1 MNPASRDGAAA
12 LDDVRA
18 FIGRFCALP
27 TEHAY
32 TAATLWAAHAHVLDA
47 FDSTPRLAFLSP
59 EPGSGKTRA
68 LEILTLLVPW
78 PMHAVNATP
87 AALFRSVADKATRRT
102 ILFDEIDTIFG
113 PKAKEHEELR
123 GLLNAGHRRSG
134 VAYRC
139 VGEGTKQTVVEF
151 PAFAAVALAGLGKL
165 PDTILTR
172 SIVIRM
178 RRRAPDEHIEPY
190 RARIHEPE
198 GWKLRGMLAD
208 WTATVAEQLTGYW
221 PEMPPGVTDRP
232 ADVWEPLLAV
242 ADAAGGPW
250 PDRARDACAWLV
262 RDNADRGISLGIR
275 LLADLRDIFGGAR
288 AMTTEDILTR
298 LRALDAA
305 PWADLKGAP
314 LDARGLA
321 RLLDDY
327 DITSKKV
334 KVDGRS
340 ALGLPRRA
348 PRRRLDPLPP
358 AAHPGRNGTCGTSGT
373 RTPAVGSAGS
383 GGSGTPATRRNPPD
397 PPLTCAGSGGSAGS
411 GLTAEGPASPAP
423 AHSRQPVSP
432 GPPTLEGDTWQPPP
446 LSRSLVS
453 LATSSPSPKSAKTSR
468 LRRAPSTN
476 GAPKEPARAASNC
489 PTGNCASAAP
499 TSKPGST
506 HERTPPDGQHHLRR
520 AHLENRNLQ
529 RGEGHHLQSPVEDRP
544 PARGNSRSGPKR
556 KRRASRP
563 SYAPQPAE
571 AKRSTSPPAAPSPG
585 AGKTMTCPGM
595 NSACPTWT

>member
-208 WTATVAEQLTGYW
+208 WTATVAERLTGYW

-262 RDNADRGISLGIR
+262 RDNAERGISLGIR

-288 AMTTEDILTR
+288 AITTEDILTR

-305 PWADLKGAP
+305 PWAELKGQP

-340 ALGLPRRA
+340 AWGYRAEHLADAWTRYLPPPTPAETEPAEPPEPEPPPEVPQVPEVPEPQQPAGTRPTPADLRRFRRFRRFRTYSRGTSQPRPGA
-348 PRRRLDPLPP
+348 QPPASFAGAANPRRRHM
-358 AAHPGRNGTCGTSGT
+358 AA
-373 RTPAVGSAGS
+373 AALI
-383 GGSGTPATRRNPPD
+383 
-397 PPLTCAGSGGSAGS
+397 PLTRKSRDK
-411 GLTAEGPASPAP
+411 LTVAEVCEDLQIAQSTFYEWRTKGTGPRCIKLPNGQL
-423 AHSRQPVSP
+423 RVRR
-432 GPPTLEGDTWQPPP
+432 TDLEAWLD
-446 LSRSLVS
+446 
-453 LATSSPSPKSAKTSR
+453 
-468 LRRAPSTN
+468 
-476 GAPKEPARAASNC
+476 AREDAA
-489 PTGNCASAAP
+489 
-499 TSKPGST
+499 
-506 HERTPPDGQHHLRR
+506 
-520 AHLENRNLQ
+520 
-529 RGEGHHLQSPVEDRP
+529 
-544 PARGNSRSGPKR
+544 
-556 KRRASRP
+556 
-563 SYAPQPAE
+563 
-571 AKRSTSPPAAPSPG
+571 
-585 AGKTMTCPGM
+585 
-595 NSACPTWT
+595 

>member
-178 RRRAPDEHIEPY
+178 RRRAPDEHVEPY

-221 PEMPPGVTDRP
+221 PDMPPGVTDRP
-232 ADVWEPLLAV
+232 ADVWESLLAV

-250 PDRARDACAWLV
+250 PGRARDACALLV

-275 LLADLRDIFGGAR
+275 LLADLRDIFDGNPRHDHRRHPDPAPRPGRRPVGRPQRPAAR
-288 AMTTEDILTR
+288 CPRPGPPAGPLRDR
-298 LRALDAA
+298 PGQGQSRRALS
-305 PWADLKGAP
+305 P
-314 LDARGLA
+314 
-321 RLLDDY
+321 
-327 DITSKKV
+327 
-334 KVDGRS
+334 
-340 ALGLPRRA
+340 GLPRRA

-358 AAHPGRNGTCGTSGT
+358 APRRSGTCGTSGT
-373 RTPAVGSAGS
+373 RTPAV
-383 GGSGTPATRRNPPD
+383 
-397 PPLTCAGSGGSAGS
+397 
-411 GLTAEGPASPAP
+411 AP
-423 AHSRQPVSP
+423 KVPEVPEPR
-432 GPPTLEGDTWQPPP
+432 
-446 LSRSLVS
+446 
-453 LATSSPSPKSAKTSR
+453 
-468 LRRAPSTN
+468 PST
-476 GAPKEPARAASNC
+476 GTR
-489 PTGNCASAAP
+489 
-499 TSKPGST
+499 
-506 HERTPPDGQHHLRR
+506 
-520 AHLENRNLQ
+520 
-529 RGEGHHLQSPVEDRP
+529 
-544 PARGNSRSGPKR
+544 
-556 KRRASRP
+556 
-563 SYAPQPAE
+563 
-571 AKRSTSPPAAPSPG
+571 
-585 AGKTMTCPGM
+585 
-595 NSACPTWT
+595 

>member
-1 MNPASRDGAAA
+1 VKPASCDGAAA
-12 LDDVRA
+12 LDDTRA

-32 TAATLWAAHAHVLDA
+32 TATVLWAAHAHVLDA

-87 AALFRSVADKATRRT
+87 AALFRSVADKTSRRT

-139 VGEGTKQTVVEF
+139 VGEGTRQIVVEF

-172 SIVIRM
+172 SVVIRM

-190 RARIHEPE
+190 RARVHEPE

-208 WTATVAEQLTGYW
+208 WTATAAEHLTGYW
-221 PEMPPGVTDRP
+221 PDMPPGVTDRP

-250 PDRARDACAWLV
+250 PQRARDACTWLV

-275 LLADLRDIFGGAR
+275 LLADLRDIFGGNR

-298 LRALDAA
+298 LHGLDAA
-305 PWADLKGAP
+305 PWAELKGQP
-314 LDARGLA
+314 IDARALA
-321 RLLDDY
+321 RLLDPY
-327 DITSKKV
+327 EITPAKV
-334 KVDGRS
+334 KV
-340 ALGLPRRA
+340 ALPHAYPRRS
-348 PRRRLDPLPP
+348 
-358 AAHPGRNGTCGTSGT
+358 GTCGTSGT
-373 RTPAVGSAGS
+373 RTPAVEPKVPQVPEPRQPAG
-383 GGSGTPATRRNPPD
+383 TRRARPD
-397 PPLTCAGSGGSAGS
+397 LRRFRRFRRFRTFSRRTVSQPRPVR
-411 GLTAEGPASPAP
+411 
-423 AHSRQPVSP
+423 SRQAVSP
-432 GPPTLEGDTWQPPP
+432 GRQPRRRLHGNRRSHPPCPQA
-446 LSRSLVS
+446 SRQAHRRRSL
-453 LATSSPSPKSAKTSR
+453 
-468 LRRAPSTN
+468 RR
-476 GAPKEPARAASNC
+476 
-489 PTGNCASAAP
+489 
-499 TSKPGST
+499 
-506 HERTPPDGQHHLRR
+506 PPDRTEHFLRM
-520 AHLENRNLQ
+520 AHQRNRPALYQTAQ
-529 RGEGHHLQSPVEDRP
+529 RTTPHSPRRP
-544 PARGNSRSGPKR
+544 RIVA
-556 KRRASRP
+556 
-563 SYAPQPAE
+563 
-571 AKRSTSPPAAPSPG
+571 
-585 AGKTMTCPGM
+585 
-595 NSACPTWT
+595 

>member
-1 MNPASRDGAAA
+1 MHFGVGTPPFTPAYARSVISRRDRRGQAQAPPARHARGRRVNPASRDGAAA

-178 RRRAPDEHIEPY
+178 RRRAPDEHVEPY

-208 WTATVAEQLTGYW
+208 WTATVAERLTGYW
-221 PEMPPGVTDRP
+221 PDMPPGVTDRP

-250 PDRARDACAWLV
+250 PGRARDACAWLV

-298 LRALDAA
+298 LHALDAA
-305 PWADLKGAP
+305 PWADLKGAAARRPRPGPPAGP
-314 LDARGLA
+314 LRHHLQEGQGRRPLGVGATA
-321 RLLDDY
+321 PS
-327 DITSKKV
+327 TSPTP
-334 KVDGRS
+334 GPATS
-340 ALGLPRRA
+340 RRPPPQKRNLRNLRNPN
-348 PRRRLDPLPP
+348 PRRRF
-358 AAHPGRNGTCGTSGT
+358 R
-373 RTPAVGSAGS
+373 RF
-383 GGSGTPATRRNPPD
+383 RNPGN
-397 PPLTCAGSGGSAGS
+397 PPEPAGPVLTCAGSGGSAGS
-411 GLTAEGPASPAP
+411 GLTAEGPQASPPP
-423 AHSRQPVSP
+423 AHSRQASFT
-432 GPPTLEGDTWQPPP
+432 GAATLEGDTWQPPP
-446 LSRSLVS
+446 LSRSLAS
-453 LATSSPSPKSAKTSR
+453 LATSSPSPRSAKTSR

-499 TSKPGST
+499 TSNPG
-506 HERTPPDGQHHLRR
+506 
-520 AHLENRNLQ
+520 
-529 RGEGHHLQSPVEDRP
+529 
-544 PARGNSRSGPKR
+544 
-556 KRRASRP
+556 
-563 SYAPQPAE
+563 
-571 AKRSTSPPAAPSPG
+571 
-585 AGKTMTCPGM
+585 
-595 NSACPTWT
+595 